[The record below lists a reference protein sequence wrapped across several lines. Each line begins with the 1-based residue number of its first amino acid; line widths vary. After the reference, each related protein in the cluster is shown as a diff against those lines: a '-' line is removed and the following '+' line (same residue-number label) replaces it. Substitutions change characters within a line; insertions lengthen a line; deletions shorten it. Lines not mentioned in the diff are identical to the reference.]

1 MFTIEELFI
10 IAGIT
15 VLILLVLIAAFYALY
30 EAFMFHR
37 ETNAAAREAQLR
49 QDIGNDV
56 HPLTHRGRG

>member
-10 IAGIT
+10 IGGAI
-15 VLILLVLIAAFYALY
+15 VLAFLVLVSVGNALVL
-30 EAFMFHR
+30 AWQHRR

-56 HPLTHRGRG
+56 HPFTHHGRG